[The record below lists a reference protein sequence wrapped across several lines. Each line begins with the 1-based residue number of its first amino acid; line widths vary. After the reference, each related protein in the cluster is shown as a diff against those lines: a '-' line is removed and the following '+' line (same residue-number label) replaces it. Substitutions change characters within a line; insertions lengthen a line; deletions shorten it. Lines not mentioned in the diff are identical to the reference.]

1 MALTQA
7 RPCAPHLVRVQE
19 CARCG
24 DPASTWEAF
33 DRGLFSIRTVEEYDA
48 VIARFVDACI
58 GDGRIVAAF
67 LGGSIAR
74 GEADEYSDLDLGL
87 IVADSAYDDVLAE
100 RANFIRKLGDPLFLE
115 DFGHEGIAFFILP
128 DGIEGELCFGRDG
141 ELGEFLEGPYRV
153 LVDKK
158 GLLAGAGFAQ
168 PKPDAAV
175 QAEELRRVLYWF
187 WHELSHFIAALGRGH
202 LWWAAGQLEAL
213 RGHCVN
219 LARIEQNVEIQEEP
233 YEKLDQA
240 ISTNELVA
248 LQSTFPPMKR
258 GPMLRALLNI
268 LAFYRERAP
277 RVAREHGLTYP
288 AELER
293 LMCSRLDVLARSPQ

>member
-1 MALTQA
+1 MDSS
-7 RPCAPHLVRVQE
+7 APGPSSNH
-19 CARCG
+19 
-24 DPASTWEAF
+24 
-33 DRGLFSIRTVEEYDA
+33 DA
-48 VIARFVDACI
+48 VIARFVDACA

-74 GEADEYSDLDLGL
+74 GEADEYSDMDLGL
-87 IVADSAYDDVLAE
+87 IVADDAYDDLLAE
-100 RANFIRKLGDPLFLE
+100 RADFICKLGDPLFLE

-128 DGIEGELCFGRDG
+128 DGTEGELFFGREG
-141 ELGEFLEGPYRV
+141 ELDEFLEGPYRA
-153 LVDKK
+153 LMDRK
-158 GLLAGAGFAQ
+158 GLLAGAGYARLKAD
-168 PKPDAAV
+168 PAV

-202 LWWAAGQLEAL
+202 LWWAAGQLETL
-213 RGHCVN
+213 RGYCIN

-248 LQSTFPPMKR
+248 LQSSFPPMER
-258 GPMLRALLNI
+258 APMLRAVLDI

-293 LMCSRLDVLARSPQ
+293 LMCSRLDVLARSPR